1 MLCMKH
7 LLRIMLLV
15 LGIAIFTKLTWYM
28 SPHVLLREGWGNLCL
43 GVLVLGFIYHVLYG
57 KES

>member
-1 MLCMKH
+1 MKH